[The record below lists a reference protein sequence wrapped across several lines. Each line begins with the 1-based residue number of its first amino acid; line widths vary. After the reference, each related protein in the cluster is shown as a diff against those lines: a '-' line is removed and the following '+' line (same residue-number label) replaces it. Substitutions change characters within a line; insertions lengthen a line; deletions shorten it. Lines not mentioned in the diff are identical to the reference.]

1 MANINATVSRRFE
14 AGGVFTITPQG
25 GTALDVLN
33 IAPGSLKFKPCFNY
47 APIMYKDRSVTQ
59 APLEGEDE
67 PGEIELTLRVGKHD
81 AELLELLTTR
91 KASPDGVVREHS
103 IVFKIPTYRG
113 ATTGDSITSTTASL
127 MEAPQFTA
135 GTDFDTVTLKFSIR
149 DNTIATY

>member
-14 AGGVFTITPQG
+14 AGGLFTITPQG

-33 IAPGSLKFKPCFNY
+33 IAPGTLKFKPCFFY
-47 APIMYKDRSVTQ
+47 APIPYKDRSVVQ

-81 AELLELLTTR
+81 AELLETLMAR
-91 KASPDGVVREHS
+91 KASPDGTVREHT
-103 IVFKIPTYRG
+103 IVIKIPSSRG
-113 ATTGDSITSTTASL
+113 AVTGDSISTASASV

-135 GTDFDTVTLKFSIR
+135 GAEFDTVTFKFSIR